1 MRKNAWQEKGH
12 TAMTGR
18 KAELHYLEQLYKQ
31 SGNQILVLYGRKDN
45 RGRQLVQEFCRE
57 KKSF

>member
-31 SGNQILVLYGRKDN
+31 SGM
-45 RGRQLVQEFCRE
+45 
-57 KKSF
+57 S